1 MAIIINKVLDSFT
14 QIPNDLLTDNNL
26 SNGAKVVF
34 CYLASKPTSWQV
46 YNADVKKALNIKTNN
61 ALAKYWKEL
70 IEAGWITRQRKKDNQ
85 KLDGGFIYTIEFRKN
100 TYYDNSRIT
109 ENNEYVKKQK
119 NKKTK
124 L

>member
-46 YNADVKKALNIKTNN
+46 YNA
-61 ALAKYWKEL
+61 
-70 IEAGWITRQRKKDNQ
+70 G
-85 KLDGGFIYTIEFRKN
+85 KN
-100 TYYDNSRIT
+100 
-109 ENNEYVKKQK
+109 
-119 NKKTK
+119 
-124 L
+124 

>member
-34 CYLASKPTSWQV
+34 CYRASKQTNWQV

-61 ALAKYWKEL
+61 ALAKYW
-70 IEAGWITRQRKKDNQ
+70 
-85 KLDGGFIYTIEFRKN
+85 
-100 TYYDNSRIT
+100 
-109 ENNEYVKKQK
+109 
-119 NKKTK
+119 
-124 L
+124 